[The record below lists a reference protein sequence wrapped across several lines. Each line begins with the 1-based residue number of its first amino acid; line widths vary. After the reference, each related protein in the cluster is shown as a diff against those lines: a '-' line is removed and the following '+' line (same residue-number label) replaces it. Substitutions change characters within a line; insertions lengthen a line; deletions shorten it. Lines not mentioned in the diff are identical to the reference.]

1 MKQWHKSAA
10 YREALK
16 TLLIPIFLSTEQ
28 AMEWGSH
35 LNAKQHTTLTQ
46 TQCALS
52 NAARSECNTERK
64 LNLAMQSQLMREA
77 GQAFCASVIPLGI
90 QGRSHALDSAIVR
103 IVDAVI
109 ELATRKIDGR
119 ALWPCCVLTSA
130 NQNLGSHQLLKNL
143 PDRSPT

>member
-1 MKQWHKSAA
+1 MKQWHKGAA

-35 LNAKQHTTLTQ
+35 LSAKQHTMLIQ

-64 LNLAMQSQLMREA
+64 LHLAIQSQLMREA
-77 GQAFCASVIPLGI
+77 AQAFVPA
-90 QGRSHALDSAIVR
+90 
-103 IVDAVI
+103 
-109 ELATRKIDGR
+109 
-119 ALWPCCVLTSA
+119 
-130 NQNLGSHQLLKNL
+130 
-143 PDRSPT
+143 

>member
-46 TQCALS
+46 TQGALS
-52 NAARSECNTERK
+52 NAARSECNQQRK
-64 LNLAMQSQLMREA
+64 LNLATQSQLMREA
-77 GQAFCASVIPLGI
+77 GQAFVPA
-90 QGRSHALDSAIVR
+90 
-103 IVDAVI
+103 
-109 ELATRKIDGR
+109 
-119 ALWPCCVLTSA
+119 
-130 NQNLGSHQLLKNL
+130 
-143 PDRSPT
+143 